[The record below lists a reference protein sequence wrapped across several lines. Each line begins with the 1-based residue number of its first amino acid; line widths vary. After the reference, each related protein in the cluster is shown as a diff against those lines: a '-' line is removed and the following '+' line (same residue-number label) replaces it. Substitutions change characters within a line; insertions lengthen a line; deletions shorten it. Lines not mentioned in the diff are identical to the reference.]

1 MYSGVSAV
9 RLYLD
14 VCCLNR
20 PFDDLSQDRIQF
32 ESDAILAIISR
43 CQSGKWTLVSSEA
56 IDLEL
61 KKMPDNDKLKKV
73 LVLLSASAERII
85 LDETAIKRS
94 KEFQRSSIKP
104 MDSLHLAVAETS
116 KLDAFLTTDDSLL
129 HRASKMDLHIVVANP
144 VTWFMEVLQNE

>member
-1 MYSGVSAV
+1 
-9 RLYLD
+9 
-14 VCCLNR
+14 
-20 PFDDLSQDRIQF
+20 
-32 ESDAILAIISR
+32 
-43 CQSGKWTLVSSEA
+43 
-56 IDLEL
+56 
-61 KKMPDNDKLKKV
+61 MPDNDKLKKV

>member
-1 MYSGVSAV
+1 M